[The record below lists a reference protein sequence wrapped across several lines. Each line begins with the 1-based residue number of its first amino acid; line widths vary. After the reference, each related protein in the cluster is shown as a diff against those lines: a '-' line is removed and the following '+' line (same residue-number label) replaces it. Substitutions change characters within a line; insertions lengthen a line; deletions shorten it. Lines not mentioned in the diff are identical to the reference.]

1 MPDLEA
7 FSSGSAWPDQ
17 ETRMGGTVF
26 SCSPRYLNKRLGN
39 SSVASASS
47 NYNQSMEVPI
57 RTGVSTLASF
67 LFANPDMKEYKTM
80 TLKPILMATSFTL
93 LLSNV
98 AWAADVKDMATD
110 AAKDQASKMAQ
121 EQATDMVKDKAG
133 AMMPKPDAASAMK
146 VAPGGASGAMEG
158 AAGAAALQKAGGGAM
173 TDMAKDQAMEMGKDK
188 AMDMGKDQATEAAKK
203 MVK

>member
-1 MPDLEA
+1 
-7 FSSGSAWPDQ
+7 
-17 ETRMGGTVF
+17 MGGTVF

-39 SSVASASS
+39 SSVESASS

-80 TLKPILMATSFTL
+80 TLKPIMIATSLSL
-93 LLSNV
+93 LVSSA

-110 AAKDQASKMAQ
+110 AAKDQAGKMAQ
-121 EQATDMVKDKAG
+121 EQATDRVKDKAG

-146 VAPGGASGAMEG
+146 VAPGGASGTMEG
-158 AAGAAALQKAGGGAM
+158 AAGAAALQKAGGGDM
-173 TDMAKDQAMEMGKDK
+173 TDMAKDQ